1 MISSKWLCVIS
12 VLLSSTGCSMLT
24 SRDVGNNA
32 GWPITAGGL
41 QYSLPTARIKVKLSQ
56 KGDNIVQIRMEQPVY
71 EADPQHTYLLRYET
85 SPFASDKFDIEV
97 DPKTGLL
104 TKIDMTAD
112 DKLDEIIVEIAKAVA
127 ALEAVEEDGET
138 VLAERIIDP
147 TTELDQLEKEFN
159 SIILKKTEKDPKI
172 DFFIKPNTNKPSTSP
187 ASSTQ
192 PDKPDCSV
200 GVCYRQ
206 VRPYVIGFSFDNNIA
221 YETTVNLPNNAP
233 IIPFNLDRS
242 LFVTRVNT
250 IEFENGIP
258 KKVHLEKP
266 SEGLRLA
273 ELPLEIAKGILSVP
287 AEILQLKA
295 DLSGKETALANA
307 KVAEIDAEKALMEK
321 QVEAKESSND
331 RTRQSLLVGTSVG
344 RIQTS
349 KLGAG
354 QGQKNPPENGG
365 ALNGPHVDRGSNGTL
380 P

>member
-12 VLLSSTGCSMLT
+12 VLLSTTGCSMLT
-24 SRDVGNNA
+24 SRDVENNA

-56 KGDNIVQIRMEQPVY
+56 KGNDIIQIRMEQPVY

-85 SPFASDKFDIEV
+85 SPFASDKFDIDV

-104 TKIDMTAD
+104 MKIDMTAD
-112 DKLDEIIVEIAKAVA
+112 DKLDEIIVEIAKAI
-127 ALEAVEEDGET
+127 ALEAAEEDGET

-159 SIILKKTEKDPKI
+159 DIVIKKTRKDPKI
-172 DFFIKPNTNKPSTSP
+172 DFFIKPSIKKPAANQ

-192 PDKPDCSV
+192 SNKTDCSV

-206 VRPYVIGFSFDNNIA
+206 VMPYVIGFSFENNIA

-233 IIPFNLDRS
+233 IISLGLDRS
-242 LFVTRVNT
+242 LFVTRINT
-250 IEFENGIP
+250 IEFEDGIP

-273 ELPLEIAKGILSVP
+273 ELPLEIARGVFSVP
-287 AEILQLKA
+287 AELLQLKINKS
-295 DLSGKETALANA
+295 DKETALANA
-307 KVAEIDAEKALMEK
+307 KVSEIDAKKALIEK
-321 QVEAKESSND
+321 QMKANESSNAG
-331 RTRQSLLVGTSVG
+331 TSQSLLVGTNVG
-344 RIQTS
+344 RI
-349 KLGAG
+349 KNAKFGAG
-354 QGQKNPPENGG
+354 RDQRNTPENGG
-365 ALNGPHVDRGSNGTL
+365 ALNGPHVDSGSNGTL